1 MLAAAMALHEGF
13 AYAPDDNYYWKQGK
27 NENAYIFTTTTHI
40 TTEYLSAIQ
49 SEMQDGEY
57 LIIACRSYDGGANKL
72 FKNIK
77 VKKIPQVLLDRCEF
91 GKDNYNLNIID
102 VPNVSENEE

>member
-1 MLAAAMALHEGF
+1 MYRIE
-13 AYAPDDNYYWKQGK
+13 
-27 NENAYIFTTTTHI
+27 
-40 TTEYLSAIQ
+40 

-57 LIIACRSYDGGANKL
+57 LIIACRSYDSGADKV

-102 VPNVSENEE
+102 VPNVSEDDE